1 MKNFAYFCA
10 LRINEL
16 KLINMPHAAFVK
28 HQWRW
33 LLLALLALAAHC
45 QQQEF
50 VLDSSATLYFSS
62 DTLNFDTIFS
72 PFGSTTFSCKVYNPS
87 DKNLLFNE
95 VRLSGGS
102 ASPFRMNVD
111 GRAGYSVGNVKLA
124 RRDSLF
130 IFLEVKKNQNLLLTD
145 VITFVVNGEALSSR
159 LEVVAYGQE
168 AVVLDR
174 DTALPGGYTF
184 TADMPYILGG
194 MVTVDS
200 SATVTVAKGARLYF
214 GAKAGIA
221 VSGTLEVEGTAES
234 PCLFSHP
241 RYNDPWYKE
250 AAGQWEGISIGAGGC
265 ASVRFARITGARY
278 AFAVTDTLEEGDGGA
293 QLVLKSSVV
302 EFADVGVRSCNGN
315 MHADNCLFSN
325 PLTSAVQVE
334 GGNCGFYSCTF
345 AASAYCGTLVT
356 LQSYRLHEKPKGG
369 YDTVPVPL
377 DAAYFANSII
387 YGKNA
392 NELSAR
398 ELQGQ
403 AVLMRFKLERCVVK
417 LGSSYDLS
425 NAERYVG
432 VTTQDPAFRN
442 ADKNDFHLSEKSP
455 AINAGLE
462 DIASVYPIDA
472 DGCDRNTS
480 NDKSLGCYAYRQ

>member
-1 MKNFAYFCA
+1 
-10 LRINEL
+10 
-16 KLINMPHAAFVK
+16 MPHAAFVK
-28 HQWRW
+28 HRWRW
-33 LLLALLALAAHC
+33 LLLALLALAVRC
-45 QQQEF
+45 QRQEF
-50 VLDSSATLYFSS
+50 ALDSSATLYFSS

-72 PFGSTTFSCKVYNPS
+72 PFGSTTFSCRVYNPG
-87 DKNLLFNE
+87 DKNLLFSE

-111 GRAGYSVGNVKLA
+111 GRAGSGYSVGNVKLA

-145 VITFVVNGEALSSR
+145 AITFVVNGQALSSR

-168 AVVLDR
+168 VVVLDR

-200 SATVTVAKGARLYF
+200 SATVTVARGARLYF

-250 AAGQWEGISIGAGGC
+250 AAGQWEGISIGAGGR

-278 AFAVTDTLEEGDGGA
+278 AFAVTDTLEGGGGGGGGV
-293 QLVLKSSVV
+293 QLELKSSVV
-302 EFADVGVRSCNGN
+302 EFADVGVRSCNGHI
-315 MHADNCLFSN
+315 HADNCLFSN

-334 GGNCGFYSCTF
+334 GGSCGFYSCTF
-345 AASAYCGTLVT
+345 AASAYGGTLVT
-356 LQSYRLHEKPKGG
+356 LQSYRLHEKSKGR
-369 YDTVPVPL
+369 YDTVPMPL

-387 YGKNA
+387 YGKNT
-392 NELSAR
+392 NELSVR
-398 ELQGQ
+398 EQQGQ
-403 AVLMRFKLERCVVK
+403 AALMRFKLERCAVK
-417 LGSSYDLS
+417 LGSSYDRS
-425 NAERYVG
+425 NAERYVD

-442 ADKNDFHLSEKSP
+442 AGKNDFHLSEKSP

-462 DIASVYPIDA
+462 DIASMYPIDA
-472 DGCDRNTS
+472 DGCDRNAS